1 MGKVAFI
8 TGANGISGSAI
19 LEYLV
24 ENTTSAEWSKLIVTS
39 RSPFQTTVTDDRI
52 TFVALDFTND
62 VQTLVQQ
69 MGGICG
75 DVTHAYFC
83 SYVHKDDFDELNT
96 ANAALFESFL
106 DALEQTAPRLENVTL
121 QTGGKYYNVHLQPVP
136 SPARE
141 DEPRRYGP
149 IDNFYF
155 PQEDELAAAQK
166 GKSWVWNVIR
176 PEAIIGSTNKP
187 NGMNEALTIAMYFLV
202 NRELGQEAPMPTNQ
216 RYWEGTDDC
225 SYAPLI
231 ADLTIYVSTHKN
243 CANEAFNAVNGDHMT
258 WRYLWPRLASYFGAH
273 ASSDQNFTKQ
283 RPSEGELQLDVS
295 FDTWAKDK
303 RQVWEQLCE
312 RANMPAAK
320 KTFDF
325 GTWAFQDWVF
335 QRTWSATLSMSKARQ
350 YGWTGYVDSYE
361 CFVKTFDK
369 FKKFGLIPA

>member
-155 PQEDELAAAQK
+155 PQEDKLAAAQK

-243 CANEAFNAVNGDHMT
+243 CANEAFNAVNGDHIT
-258 WRYLWPRLASYFGAH
+258 WRYLWPRLASYFGSQ
-273 ASSDQNFTKQ
+273 ASSDQKFTKQ